1 MTLSELKL
9 LVKARLV
16 ALSGITVYDGEAD
29 SEETFP
35 YLCFH
40 FPSASFQYRN
50 KDDRIMEIDYYNDSN
65 DDTEILAAAEKVRNG
80 TTDDE
85 GETVYGLDKSFQD
98 ESEGFYKCNIE
109 FEGEIKTQEKNT
121 CRFNQRYLFEVR

>member
-9 LVKARLV
+9 YVKARLV

-40 FPSASFQYRN
+40 FPSTSFQYRN

-65 DDTEILAAAEKVRNG
+65 DDTEILAAAEKVKNG
-80 TTDDE
+80 TTV
-85 GETVYGLDKSFQD
+85 GVETVYGLDKSFQD
-98 ESEGFYKCNIE
+98 ESEGFYRCNIE
-109 FEGEIKTQEKNT
+109 FEGEIPTQEKNT